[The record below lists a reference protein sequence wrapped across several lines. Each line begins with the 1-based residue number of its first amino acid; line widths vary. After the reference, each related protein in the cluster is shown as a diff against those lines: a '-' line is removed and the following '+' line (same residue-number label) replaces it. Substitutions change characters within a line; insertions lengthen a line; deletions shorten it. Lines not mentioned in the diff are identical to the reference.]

1 MKLNLIRKAARGFTL
16 IELMI
21 VVAIIG
27 ILAAVAI
34 PMFLDAMKTSKYSEA
49 KVQLAKLRDRSKTEY
64 ATRSSYPIVA
74 TALTPGTD
82 CCTQNAA
89 TNKKCVGG
97 VAADWITPATW
108 TKLDF
113 QIDEDFYFQ
122 YQYTG
127 NGTGLT
133 SVFTA
138 TARADMDCDT
148 TFVTYTQTG
157 TISLEGNP
165 VLPGLNEPAPNTD

>member
-1 MKLNLIRKAARGFTL
+1 MRAIVNKGPRGFTL

-34 PMFLDAMKTSKYSEA
+34 PMFLDSMKTSKYSEA
-49 KVQLAKLRDRSKTEY
+49 KVQLAKIRDRAKTEY
-64 ATRSSYPIVA
+64 ATRSSYPVVA
-74 TALTPGTD
+74 TALTPGVA
-82 CCTQNAA
+82 CCTQDVAG
-89 TNKKCVGG
+89 NKKCAGG

-113 QIDEDFYFQ
+113 QVDEDFYFQ

-127 NGTGLT
+127 AGNGLT
-133 SVFTA
+133 STFTA

-148 TFVTYTQTG
+148 VFVTATQTG
-157 TISLEGNP
+157 TISAGGNP
-165 VLPGLNEPAPNTD
+165 VLPALIEPVTGND

>member
-1 MKLNLIRKAARGFTL
+1 MRKLIRRGAKGFTL

-34 PMFLDAMKTSKYSEA
+34 PMFLDSMKTSKYSEA
-49 KVQLAKLRDRSKTEY
+49 KVQLAKIRDRAKTEY
-64 ATRSSYPIVA
+64 ATKATYPVVA
-74 TALTPGTD
+74 TALTPGVA
-82 CCTQNAA
+82 CCTQDVSG
-89 TNKKCVGG
+89 NKKCAGG

-113 QIDEDFYFQ
+113 QVDEDFYFQ

-127 NGTGLT
+127 AGTGLT
-133 SVFTA
+133 STFTA

-148 TFVTYTQTG
+148 VFVTFTQTG
-157 TISLEGNP
+157 SVSASGNP
-165 VLPGLNEPAPNTD
+165 VLPALIEPNTGND

>member
-1 MKLNLIRKAARGFTL
+1 MRNIVKRVQRGFTL

-34 PMFLDAMKTSKYSEA
+34 PMFLDSMKTSKYSEA
-49 KVQLAKLRDRSKTEY
+49 KVQLAKIRDRAKTEY
-64 ATRSSYPIVA
+64 ATRSSYPVVA
-74 TALTPGTD
+74 TALTPGVA
-82 CCTQNAA
+82 CCTQDVSG
-89 TNKKCVGG
+89 NKKCAGG

-113 QIDEDFYFQ
+113 QVDEDFYFQ

-127 NGTGLT
+127 AGTGLT
-133 SVFTA
+133 STFTA

-148 TFVTYTQTG
+148 VFVTYTQTG
-157 TISLEGNP
+157 TISAAGNP
-165 VLPGLNEPAPNTD
+165 VLPALQEPPPNTD